1 MSSRLDRNA
10 PNASRHS
17 EPIVYCFADGTIQSI
32 TMQDYLSAHPEH
44 TEQDFAQIK
53 AVSDSLQRMHDAN
66 DRKHNRYRIEEDF
79 DFAAAFIASG
89 DIELCDRLIRAEQ
102 RSVAWNAAAR
112 LLQAGRLTIAQRR
125 RFIAYFL
132 QGRSIAEIARMEKTR
147 RQTISESI
155 HRISRE
161 LRRYI

>member
-1 MSSRLDRNA
+1 MSSRLDRNE

-66 DRKHNRYRIEEDF
+66 DRQHNRCRIEEDF

-89 DIELCDRLIRAEQ
+89 DIELCDRLICAEQ
-102 RSVAWNAAAR
+102 RSIAWNAAAR

-147 RQTISESI
+147 KQTISESI

>member
-1 MSSRLDRNA
+1 
-10 PNASRHS
+10 
-17 EPIVYCFADGTIQSI
+17 
-32 TMQDYLSAHPEH
+32 MQDYLSAHPEH

-66 DRKHNRYRIEEDF
+66 DRKHNRCRIEEDF

-132 QGRSIAEIARMEKTR
+132 QGKS
-147 RQTISESI
+147 ISEISKEEKVRQSVITKSI
-155 HRISRE
+155 DRLARR

>member
-1 MSSRLDRNA
+1 
-10 PNASRHS
+10 
-17 EPIVYCFADGTIQSI
+17 
-32 TMQDYLSAHPEH
+32 
-44 TEQDFAQIK
+44 
-53 AVSDSLQRMHDAN
+53 MHDAN
-66 DRKHNRYRIEEDF
+66 DRKHNRCRIEEDF

-132 QGRSIAEIARMEKTR
+132 QGKS
-147 RQTISESI
+147 ISEISKEEKVRQSVITKSI
-155 HRISRE
+155 DRLARR

>member
-1 MSSRLDRNA
+1 
-10 PNASRHS
+10 
-17 EPIVYCFADGTIQSI
+17 
-32 TMQDYLSAHPEH
+32 MQDYLSAHPEH

-66 DRKHNRYRIEEDF
+66 DRKHNRCRIEEDF

-102 RSVAWNAAAR
+102 RSIAWNAAAR

-132 QGRSIAEIARMEKTR
+132 QGKS
-147 RQTISESI
+147 ISEISKEEKVRQSVITKSI
-155 HRISRE
+155 DRLARR

>member
-1 MSSRLDRNA
+1 MSSRLDRNET
-10 PNASRHS
+10 NANRHS

-66 DRKHNRYRIEEDF
+66 DRKHNRCRIEEDF

-102 RSVAWNAAAR
+102 RSIAWNAAAR

-125 RFIAYFL
+125 RFIRVL
-132 QGRSIAEIARMEKTR
+132 SARQVDRGNRKDGENTKADNIR
-147 RQTISESI
+147 KYPS
-155 HRISRE
+155 HKP
-161 LRRYI
+161 

>member
-1 MSSRLDRNA
+1 MSSRLDRND

-32 TMQDYLSAHPEH
+32 TMQDYLAAHPAH

-53 AVSDSLQRMHDAN
+53 AESDSLQRMHDAN
-66 DRKHNRYRIEEDF
+66 DRKHNRCRIEEDF

-102 RSVAWNAAAR
+102 RSIAWNAAAR
-112 LLQAGRLTIAQRR
+112 LLQAGRLTMAQRR

-132 QGRSIAEIARMEKTR
+132 QGKSIAEISKEEKVRQQVISKSIDRLARR
-147 RQTISESI
+147 
-155 HRISRE
+155 

>member
-10 PNASRHS
+10 PNANRHS

-66 DRKHNRYRIEEDF
+66 DRKHNRCRIEEDF

-132 QGRSIAEIARMEKTR
+132 QGKS
-147 RQTISESI
+147 ISEISKEEKVRQSVITKSI
-155 HRISRE
+155 DRLARR

>member
-1 MSSRLDRNA
+1 MSSRLDRNE

-53 AVSDSLQRMHDAN
+53 AVSDSLQRMHDAS
-66 DRKHNRYRIEEDF
+66 DRKHNRCRIEEDF

-132 QGRSIAEIARMEKTR
+132 QGKS
-147 RQTISESI
+147 ISEISKEEKVRQSVITKSI
-155 HRISRE
+155 DRLARR

>member
-1 MSSRLDRNA
+1 MSSRLDRNE

-66 DRKHNRYRIEEDF
+66 DRKHNRCRIEADF

-132 QGRSIAEIARMEKTR
+132 QGKS
-147 RQTISESI
+147 ISEISKEEKVRQSVITKSI
-155 HRISRE
+155 DRLARR